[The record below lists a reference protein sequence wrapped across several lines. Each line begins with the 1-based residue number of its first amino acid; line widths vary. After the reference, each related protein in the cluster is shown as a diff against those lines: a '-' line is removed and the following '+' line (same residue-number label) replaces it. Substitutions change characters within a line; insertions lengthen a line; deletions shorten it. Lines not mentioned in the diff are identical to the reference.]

1 MDRRATLDA
10 MRDALAGAAA
20 ARDWERL
27 CGAAASLA
35 PQLQAMAAQGP
46 WSAAELRAVTR
57 LRASHALAAAVCE
70 EQRQQVLARMTEL
83 QDNKAGWIAYALDH
97 QSELDENLA

>member
-1 MDRRATLDA
+1 MDRRPTIDA
-10 MRDALAGAAA
+10 MRDVLAGAAG

-27 CGAAASLA
+27 CGAVASLA
-35 PQLQAMAAQGP
+35 PQLQSLAAHGP
-46 WSAAELRAVTR
+46 WTAAELRAVSR
-57 LRASHALAAAVCE
+57 LRASHALAATVCE
-70 EQRQQVLARMTEL
+70 EQRHEVRARMTEL